1 MLEKGPAFTN
11 RSPQSHLCKV
21 IKAGR
26 SFLRRLID
34 LSKVTKQPDHFVRL
48 NRQSRSELEWLHLEL
63 VPIALAAGTW
73 GKQWSGKNI
82 MAYCDNEAV
91 VASLNKGDS
100 REEECMH
107 LMRYLAFF
115 QAKFNFTL
123 YAQHIKG

>member
-1 MLEKGPAFTN
+1 M
-11 RSPQSHLCKV
+11 
-21 IKAGR
+21 
-26 SFLRRLID
+26 
-34 LSKVTKQPDHFVRL
+34 
-48 NRQSRSELEWLHLEL
+48 HLEL
-63 VPIALAAGTW
+63 VPIALAAGMW
-73 GKQWSGKNI
+73 GKQWNGKNI
-82 MAYCDNEAV
+82 MAYCDNEVV